1 MKKEYNI
8 SGLDCGYCALTLEK
22 YLEKIDGV
30 KTCNVNFSTSKIFL
44 DIEDDKVKLTIK
56 EIFKVTKQVN
66 PDVKISENKD
76 VDNKLKLYDIILY
89 IIGLIV
95 GVCVVFVDMHIV
107 PYYIL
112 LVLSKSFLT
121 VSVG

>member
-76 VDNKLKLYDIILY
+76 IDNKLKLYDIILY
-89 IIGLIV
+89 IM
-95 GVCVVFVDMHIV
+95 FH
-107 PYYIL
+107 
-112 LVLSKSFLT
+112 
-121 VSVG
+121 